1 MSALPDLLMSWLAAV
16 PTSFGAGW
24 LLSQGKPASVALIFL
39 LSLMISMD
47 IANRAGLE
55 KGMFYG
61 LAGLM
66 AAILT
71 VVSYTPWMVALKKDP
86 KSAGAKA
93 LPISGL
99 LFAVVTLAFAIGFGF
114 MKQKEGGLQGGLI
127 TLMYVF
133 VSGSMGYSGAQA
145 KTNPSAKG
153 NTIYMLGL
161 LVLLTMFDVSGALRA
176 APPVY
181 GPKTFEENFANKA
194 SAESVSEQPPNNPFP
209 AERAKLTEAI
219 AVAAAQGKPEAEIE
233 AAKKAL
239 KNFNAQV
246 VKSKSN

>member
-1 MSALPDLLMSWLAAV
+1 MSALPALLMSWLAAV

-39 LSLMISMD
+39 LSLAISMD

-71 VVSYTPWMVALKKDP
+71 VVSYTPWIVALKKDP

-99 LFAVVTLAFAIGFGF
+99 LFAVVTLAFAVGFAY
-114 MKQKEGGLQGGLI
+114 KQQKEGGLQGGLI

-133 VSGSMGYSGAQA
+133 VAGSMGYSGAQA

-161 LVLLTMFDVSGALRA
+161 LVLLTMFDISGALREKNA
-176 APPVY
+176 GDPPVY
-181 GPKTFEENFANKA
+181 GPKTLGENFANKA
-194 SAESVSEQPPNNPFP
+194 SAESVSEKPPNNPFP
-209 AERAKLTEAI
+209 AKREKLTEAI
-219 AVAAAQGKPEAEIE
+219 AVAAAQGKPAAEIE

-239 KNFNAQV
+239 ANFNAQV
-246 VKSKSN
+246 A

>member
-1 MSALPDLLMSWLAAV
+1 MSSLPALFMSWLAAV

-39 LSLMISMD
+39 LSLGISMD

-99 LFAVVTLAFAIGFGF
+99 LFAVVTLAFSVGFGF

-176 APPVY
+176 KNAALQ
-181 GPKTFEENFANKA
+181 GNSQKIENLKAHGEEVVINENTGAIGTVGKANLA
-194 SAESVSEQPPNNPFP
+194 
-209 AERAKLTEAI
+209 
-219 AVAAAQGKPEAEIE
+219 
-233 AAKKAL
+233 AAKKKLEA
-239 KNFNAQV
+239 A
-246 VKSKSN
+246 

>member
-1 MSALPDLLMSWLAAV
+1 MGALPALLMSWLAAV

-86 KSAGAKA
+86 KSGGSKA
-93 LPISGL
+93 LPLSGL

-161 LVLLTMFDVSGALRA
+161 LVLLTMFDVSGALR
-176 APPVY
+176 PS
-181 GPKTFEENFANKA
+181 A
-194 SAESVSEQPPNNPFP
+194 SS
-209 AERAKLTEAI
+209 
-219 AVAAAQGKPEAEIE
+219 AAAAALQVRNLEKHGETVVVNKETGAIGTIGKANAGGPLSQDKLN
-233 AAKKAL
+233 AARAAL
-239 KNFNAQV
+239 
-246 VKSKSN
+246 S

>member
-1 MSALPDLLMSWLAAV
+1 MSALPALLMSWLAAV

-39 LSLMISMD
+39 LSLAISMD

-114 MKQKEGGLQGGLI
+114 VKQKEGGLQGGLI

-161 LVLLTMFDVSGALRA
+161 LVLLTMFDVSGALQA
-176 APPVY
+176 KTDIKPPSVVS
-181 GPKTFEENFANKA
+181 
-194 SAESVSEQPPNNPFP
+194 SA
-209 AERAKLTEAI
+209 TEAQLEN
-219 AVAAAQGKPEAEIE
+219 ARG
-233 AAKKAL
+233 AL
-239 KNFNAQV
+239 KKNENALAYLRNAKVYNNTITGEHLAKAASKV
-246 VKSKSN
+246 VESGDKLNSLMK

>member
-1 MSALPDLLMSWLAAV
+1 
-16 PTSFGAGW
+16 
-24 LLSQGKPASVALIFL
+24 
-39 LSLMISMD
+39 MISMD

-99 LFAVVTLAFAIGFGF
+99 LFAVVTLIGSLAMASQGSGSDKFSA
-114 MKQKEGGLQGGLI
+114 GLQGGLI

-133 VSGSMGYSGAQA
+133 IAGSMGYNGAQA

-153 NTIYMLGL
+153 QTIYMLAL
-161 LVLLTMFDVSGALRA
+161 LVLLSIFDVAGSLRETKVATEELA
-176 APPVY
+176 AATV
-181 GPKTFEENFANKA
+181 
-194 SAESVSEQPPNNPFP
+194 PPNN
-209 AERAKLTEAI
+209 
-219 AVAAAQGKPEAEIE
+219 AAAAEVAPEAL
-233 AAKKAL
+233 KKAREKL
-239 KNFNAQV
+239 WGIIPNPF
-246 VKSKSN
+246 SRS